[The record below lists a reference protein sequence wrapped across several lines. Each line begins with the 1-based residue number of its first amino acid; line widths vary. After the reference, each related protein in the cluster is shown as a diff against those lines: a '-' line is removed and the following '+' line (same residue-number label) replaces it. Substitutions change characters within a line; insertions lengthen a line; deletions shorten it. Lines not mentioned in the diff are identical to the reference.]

1 MDSTQRRLSSAAW
14 SMLDALSGFRKSI
27 HKELDFINSVSA
39 DLPSDKLED
48 AILETEFLASEVAD
62 FLSELN
68 NMDSEES
75 EKSYTVLSDSFDNL
89 KALVHVLVGN

>member
-14 SMLDALSGFRKSI
+14 SMLEALSGFRKSV
-27 HKELDFINSVSA
+27 HKELDFINSVSS

-48 AILETEFLASEVAD
+48 AILETEFLASEIAN

-75 EKSYTVLSDSFDNL
+75 EKKYAVLSASFDNL
-89 KALVHVLVGN
+89 KALINVLVGK